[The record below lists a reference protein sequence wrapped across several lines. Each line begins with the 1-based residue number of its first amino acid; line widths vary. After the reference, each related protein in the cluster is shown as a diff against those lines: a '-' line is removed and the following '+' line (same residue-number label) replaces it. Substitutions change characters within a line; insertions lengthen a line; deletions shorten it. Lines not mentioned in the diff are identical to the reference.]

1 MFDIDLV
8 SWTPGGRQMSDRMM
22 LNFVLENTIDL
33 LKAPVFHSLPQ
44 SDLTYG
50 SLDFRKS
57 QEWLRWGFIC
67 SYEHVQYKVS
77 RGGGLCFYYYWQAAQ
92 PPVVLYDRAL

>member
-1 MFDIDLV
+1 MIRLDLKHNLSQNSLETMFDIDLV

-33 LKAPVFHSLPQ
+33 LKAPVFHSLPL

-50 SLDFRKS
+50 SLDFRIS
-57 QEWLRWGFIC
+57 QE
-67 SYEHVQYKVS
+67 
-77 RGGGLCFYYYWQAAQ
+77 
-92 PPVVLYDRAL
+92 

>member
-44 SDLTYG
+44 SDLAYG
-50 SLDFRKS
+50 SLDFRIS
-57 QEWLRWGFIC
+57 QE
-67 SYEHVQYKVS
+67 
-77 RGGGLCFYYYWQAAQ
+77 
-92 PPVVLYDRAL
+92 